1 VTVGAA
7 VRFIDAV
14 LEPVLDGADHAF
26 EKGTISAVV
35 TAEED
40 EDALLVKI
48 LAGLSRLREGRILV
62 LEQDLGSL
70 SRDGLDEVRRRV
82 GIVFA
87 DGGLISNLKV
97 LENVTLPLL
106 YHSARSSGEIEKSA
120 IAILERFGCR
130 EDLFALPGGLS
141 TFKRRM
147 VGFARVVSMEPEV
160 VVYDRLAD
168 GFREEERDVFLRAA
182 LAFHGEMPERT
193 TIFLTPNPASIA
205 GAGPVPIVHLT
216 KGRFE

>member
-1 VTVGAA
+1 VTAGAA
-7 VRFIDAV
+7 VRFVDAV
-14 LEPVLDGADHAF
+14 LEPVLDGANHAF
-26 EKGTISAVV
+26 EKGSVSAVI
-35 TAEED
+35 TAGED
-40 EDALLVKI
+40 EDALLVKV
-48 LAGLSRLREGRILV
+48 LVGLSRLREGRILV
-62 LEQDLGSL
+62 LEHDLGAV
-70 SRDGLDEVRRRV
+70 SRGVLDEVRRRV
-82 GIVFA
+82 GIVFP

-106 YHSARSSGEIEKSA
+106 YHSARSSGEIERRA

-147 VGFARVVSMEPEV
+147 AGLARVVATEPEV

-168 GFREEERDVFLRAA
+168 GLREEERDVFLRAA

-205 GAGPVPIVHLT
+205 GAGPVPIVRLT